1 MSLATLYCAG
11 GYLLLANYLLSIKLM
26 YMHGR
31 DLNPDWFMISQQAFG
46 FAEVYI
52 PIMCVVLPP

>member
-1 MSLATLYCAG
+1 M
-11 GYLLLANYLLSIKLM
+11 ANYLLSIKLM

-31 DLNPDWFMISQQAFG
+31 DLNPDWIMISQQAFG